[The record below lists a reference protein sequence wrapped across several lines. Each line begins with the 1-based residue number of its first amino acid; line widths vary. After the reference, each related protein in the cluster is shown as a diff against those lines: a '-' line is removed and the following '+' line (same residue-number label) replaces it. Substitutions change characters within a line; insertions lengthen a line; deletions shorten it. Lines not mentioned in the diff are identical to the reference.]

1 MNKKISGL
9 ILFSFVGLF
18 AFTIAESVSAQNAV
32 PTCNSATLNGYV
44 ITNGATTNAQFEW
57 GPGTSIQW
65 STPVQVFS
73 NDSDYHQLI
82 DNLTENTTYSFR
94 TFVSNENGT
103 HRSGTLSFT
112 TASCQ
117 QAPQQQRPTVTLTAD
132 SASVPM
138 NGATTLRWSSTNAD
152 SCNASGGSFNWFG
165 AKNLSGSQSTGV
177 LTNTTTYSMTCYNSA
192 GSDSKSVTVNVQ
204 PQQQEAQRCTDTS
217 ATNYNQ
223 VGACTYA
230 QRCNDTS
237 ATNYNQVGACTY
249 AQRCN
254 DTSATNYNQV
264 GACTYAQRCNDTSAT
279 NYNSVGACRYSN
291 VRPTVD
297 LRADDTSINY
307 NSSTVVRWTSTNANT
322 CSSSGGTNGWSS
334 GNRGTNSSFS
344 TGNLTNTVTYNITCS
359 NNFGS
364 DSDSVT
370 INVSG
375 QNNNNNNQN
384 VNVDISADDTSIN
397 YNSNTFVRW
406 NSTNANNCTASGGTN
421 GWSTGN
427 RGTSG
432 SFPTGALTNAVTY
445 TITCYNNGNS
455 DSDSVTV
462 NVSGSSSFTI
472 GEPTVFLTADQF
484 NVGINGST
492 VVRWTSNNA
501 NTCFASGGTPNWPG
515 TRGTSGSFNT
525 GLLTRTTTFYISCS
539 NSVGSGFD
547 SVTIVAQGQPV
558 FIQTTNNAYV
568 PPASQISLLSLASAA
583 DVVGCACDN
592 FASGSD
598 ILYTLTY
605 QNNSGSTARN
615 VTLRITLPPET
626 TFVSSAPHNSNM
638 SGNNLTF
645 NVGNVLP
652 NSQGAVMVRLR
663 SRDGMTN
670 GGNVN
675 FYAVADHTNASGQ
688 RLSIN
693 DSISAQL
700 PNSYAYAPNNNTNTE
715 NRFQTAASAATAG
728 VASALTSGAVG
739 WLLLVVL
746 VLLIIILVKHL
757 LTQNQKRTIIT
768 TTTP

>member
-204 PQQQEAQRCTDTS
+204 PQQQEAQRCT
-217 ATNYNQ
+217 
-223 VGACTYA
+223 
-230 QRCNDTS
+230 
-237 ATNYNQVGACTY
+237 
-249 AQRCN
+249 

>member
-1 MNKKISGL
+1 MNTKTS
-9 ILFSFVGLF
+9 ILLLSIAIGFS
-18 AFTIAESVSAQNAV
+18 AFTSSASAQYAV
-32 PTCNSATLNGYV
+32 PTCNSATIHGDVDTYGV
-44 ITNGATTNAQFEW
+44 RTEAWFEW
-57 GPGTSIQW
+57 GQGGSISW
-65 STPVQVFS
+65 STPGQFFS
-73 NDSDYHQLI
+73 QDSSFSQLLT
-82 DNLTENTTYSFR
+82 NLAENTTYSYR
-94 TFVSNENGT
+94 AMAENEFGKATGQT
-103 HRSGTLSFT
+103 HTFT
-112 TASCQ
+112 TAICQ
-117 QAPQQQRPTVTLTAD
+117 QQPSQPTVDISAD
-132 SASVPM
+132 NPNLSSN
-138 NGATTLRWSSTNAD
+138 NGGTTVRWTSNNAT
-152 SCNASGGSFNWFG
+152 SCSASGGTNSWAG
-165 AKNLSGSQSTGV
+165 SKSTSGSQSTGV
-177 LTNTTTYSMTCYNSA
+177 LANTVTYSITCSNSVGSA
-192 GSDSKSVTVNVQ
+192 SDSVTISVS
-204 PQQQEAQRCTDTS
+204 AQTCNDQS

-223 VGACTYA
+223 VG
-230 QRCNDTS
+230 S
-237 ATNYNQVGACTY
+237 
-249 AQRCN
+249 
-254 DTSATNYNQV
+254 
-264 GACTYAQRCNDTSAT
+264 
-279 NYNSVGACRYSN
+279 CRYSN
-291 VRPTVD
+291 VGPTVD
-297 LRADDTSINY
+297 IRADDTSINY
-307 NSSTVVRWTSTNANT
+307 NSSTLIRWTSTNANT
-322 CSSSGGTNGWSS
+322 CSSSGGTNGW
-334 GNRGTNSSFS
+334 GGTNRSTSGSFS
-344 TGNLTNTVTYNITCS
+344 TGNLTNTVTYIITCS
-359 NNFGS
+359 NNSGS
-364 DSDSVT
+364 ASDSVT
-370 INVSG
+370 VSVNG
-375 QNNNNNNQN
+375 QDNNQN
-384 VNVDISADDTSIN
+384 VNVDIWADDTSISF
-397 YNSNTFVRW
+397 NSSTVVRW
-406 NSTNANNCTASGGTN
+406 SSSNANNCTASGGTN
-421 GWSTGN
+421 GWSGN
-427 RGTSG
+427 RSTSG
-432 SFPTGALTNAVTY
+432 SFNTGSLNGRVTY
-445 TITCYNNGNS
+445 SITCHNNNSS

-462 NVSGSSSFTI
+462 NVSGSFSSTI
-472 GEPTVFLTADQF
+472 GEPSVFLTADQF

-501 NTCFASGGTPNWPG
+501 TTCFASGGTPNWPG
-515 TRGTSGSFNT
+515 TRGPSGSFNT

-539 NSVGSGFD
+539 NSVGSAFD
-547 SVTIVAQGQPV
+547 SVNIVAQGQPV
-558 FIQTTNNAYV
+558 FFQPATTVYI
-568 PPASQISLLSLASAA
+568 PPLSQVSLLSLASAA

-615 VTLRITLPPET
+615 VTLRITLHPET